1 MADLKKERAKLLE
14 NPTLDNIQTFINKYG
29 RDELPLFLDV
39 RNPSKT
45 KISST
50 LSYEDLTPSQKTQ
63 LEKEFGTI
71 EETDT
76 GKVFK
81 PYRFGKPT
89 GFSINPFSV
98 SQELGRVSG
107 GATEEIARSTL
118 DLLESGYEAVTGN
131 KASESA
137 KKVKN
142 FVINTAA
149 QLGGARDFEIAQ
161 DEDGMLYYKIVDP
174 KTGAGQLTETVAPF
188 ISVVGATKKLGGDA
202 AEELIKKSLTKKRTR
217 GRPST
222 KALDAAAKV
231 RGRVGLGS
239 ALVQTEVAAQ
249 LLLDPEDGR
258 IAYDLGQYFRNN
270 YEGAGSEYINAFV
283 DYLDLT
289 DPAELSEAENRVGMA
304 VENLLLGGT
313 IGVAFKTLQG
323 AYGLSK
329 EGVIKLLN
337 KIRGQGP
344 QAKEQFKRTLTQSAK
359 KPSVAPTAGPEDVS
373 VQESLK
379 GVKFFGKQFKYSNS
393 PILRSMQNF
402 YKGLFSSQGNLTP
415 QLFNIIRANEKS
427 TIMWSAKAENLA
439 NNLEKTVENLV
450 KNKTFKNDNEVNDFI
465 TNVLTQK
472 RGIKNTNYYKNLPNN
487 IKNQLDEIR
496 ITIDDLGAML
506 GGSKYA
512 DAKLKAEISA
522 NMGKYLRTTYARYE
536 DAGFVP
542 TQQVFDDAVNYLYRN
557 TTRKLND
564 KGVLET
570 DAELKKRVTEYA
582 KGFLNQSDEAGLNS
596 YLQTLGDDVLK
607 KSNKSLKVIYGDK
620 KNFAPE
626 IAALLGRETNI
637 STRVFRTVERLS
649 SDLFRYKL
657 YDDVF
662 SKGQGVYFFNSE
674 EAAKKVFG
682 NNVKKIQLSKT
693 FEQSGLNNQYTTPEL
708 AKFFTRVKAQEEV
721 AGNFST
727 RAFTFFLMSKG
738 LGQAAATVGNF
749 YTHLR
754 NTYGQATIMLSNGLK
769 PFSRE
774 TDDAFAILKDRL
786 KKGGER
792 ELQKTYE
799 EFLELGIVNQSVN
812 VGDFKRLVNSYSRNK
827 ANTIDKSP
835 LFNQNLLQ
843 TTVDKSG
850 RLIKDKATKAYN
862 VATDLY
868 VAEDDLFRIATFEQ
882 ELKILKE
889 ANKLLPQSQR
899 YTLTELRREAA
910 DITRN
915 TLPTYEL
922 VPATARQLRKL
933 PIGNFFSFHAERFRN
948 TVETYK
954 RAIQEIFSGNEVLM
968 NRGLDRLAGK
978 IVYGA
983 LGYEGLSRGTKLLFN
998 ISDEDEKNYKDLAAP
1013 PWAKNS
1019 NFVYFKTPEGKL
1031 YYLDTQFTDPDAPV
1045 NNFVRGILN
1054 EITDPNTPK
1063 DGLMKK
1069 IDDVTLEAL
1078 RSLFAPFVDEALLT
1092 ERVVD
1097 SIVAAF
1103 GSEEGR
1109 RKIKPQLFD
1118 FSEPGLQ
1125 EGEFGK
1131 NAAKTVTYVAESVV
1145 PVTLRQLVAP
1155 EKLGNAIYRE
1165 LTEENPV
1172 NRYEKPIDSKLEFIV
1187 NATGLRF
1194 NSLDDKALESAL
1206 RFKLR
1211 RLNKATN
1218 INESRIDKYVANAIN
1233 NPNVSYDDILENYRV
1248 ANEEYY
1254 RQYVNGIRAIEAAK
1268 NLNLNRAVIEEIIEE
1283 ELTNFVSSRKDRVLI
1298 GNTKF
1303 TPLEYS
1309 KTSEDTLFFSAK
1321 LGVRDNQTAAR
1332 FRGNLTQLASQFSD
1346 LPTINLDVTEEDI
1359 ERFKKLEND
1368 NIVARGMEDL
1378 GASLE
1383 DIIFKRYQ
1391 RSTGGLVEGPEVP
1404 NTKEDAADAI
1414 NPYTGLTYSG
1424 KTPIEQQMEDLLEE
1438 RIGFA
1443 EGNKVENPAAKYTDD
1458 PFIQQII
1465 MIESSGNPNAESKA
1479 GAKGLMQIMAAT
1491 AKNPGFGVKPFQGD
1505 NLFDPKENVRFGTDY
1520 VNSLIKTTGNKRDGI
1535 IAYNFGYGNLQKWKK
1550 EGGDLEKLPEETQ
1563 NYLKRLGLYNK

>member
-843 TTVDKSG
+843 TTVDKNG

-983 LGYEGLSRGTKLLFN
+983 LGYEGLNQGTKLLFN
-998 ISDEDEKNYKDLAAP
+998 VSDEDEKNYKDLAAP

-1078 RSLFAPFVDEALLT
+1078 RSFFAPFVDEALLT